1 MAETSFE
8 KSIGELDE
16 IVKKLEGGDLPLD
29 DMLALFEKGI
39 SLSRV
44 CNDMLT
50 KAEAKVNLLVNK
62 GDSVEKQEFQENLT
76 N

>member
-1 MAETSFE
+1 MADEKNFE

-39 SLSRV
+39 SLSKV

-50 KAEAKVNLLVNK
+50 KAEAKVNLLINK
-62 GDSVEKQEFQENLT
+62 GESFEKQEFNE
-76 N
+76 